1 MIKKAIIIENNISYF
16 TRYFILKLIDSK
28 FLSVSDLTLMI
39 KGVLENKFPE
49 VIFTGEISNFKRH
62 FSSGHLYF
70 TLKDD
75 KSQIPAKMWKTN
87 AMRLPFEPKDGMKV
101 LINGSLDVY
110 VPHGSYSVTVR
121 EMEHYGL
128 GELLVKLERLKLK
141 LSAEGLF
148 DADRKKLLPEFP
160 RRIGIITSET
170 GAVIQDFKKV
180 AAKRY
185 PVVEIL
191 LFHANVQGQGS
202 VDSICRAV
210 TQANKEE
217 YDLDVI
223 VIARGG
229 GSIEDLWTFNEEA
242 CVRAI
247 AESRLPVVSAIGH
260 ETDTTLA
267 DYAADLRAPTPSAA
281 AELILP
287 DRKDLLERLSQA
299 ESTIKANVVGRL
311 QSIRAVVESFS
322 KSYIFNRTKDLI
334 NDYKIQLDDISTEL
348 LDVVNMKF
356 LNSKNVIDNYEKIL
370 NSVSPE
376 NTLKRGFAIIEKDNQ
391 IISRSKKLTEGD
403 NVVIKFYDDKKKAI
417 VQ

>member
-1 MIKKAIIIENNISYF
+1 MLEN
-16 TRYFILKLIDSK
+16 K
-28 FLSVSDLTLMI
+28 FLSVSDLTLLI
-39 KGVLENKFPE
+39 KGVIENEFPE

-62 FSSGHLYF
+62 FASGHLYF

-101 LINGSLDVY
+101 LINGSVDVY

-121 EMEHYGL
+121 EMEHFGL
-128 GELLVKLERLKLK
+128 GELLVRLEKLK
-141 LSAEGLF
+141 QKLFAEGLF
-148 DADRKKLLPEFP
+148 DAEKKKPLPEFP
-160 RRIGIITSET
+160 RTIGIITSET

-180 AAKRY
+180 ASKRY
-185 PVVEIL
+185 PIVEIL

-202 VDSICRAV
+202 VDSICKAI

-217 YDLDVI
+217 YNLDVI
-223 VIARGG
+223 VVARGG

-247 AESRLPVVSAIGH
+247 AGSRLPVVSAIGH

-287 DRKDLLERLSQA
+287 DKRELLESLSQI
-299 ESTIKANVVGRL
+299 ESSIKNNIIGKL
-311 QSIRAVVESFS
+311 QTTRAIVESFS

-334 NDYKIQLDDISTEL
+334 NDYKIQLDDISSEL
-348 LDVVNMKF
+348 LENVNMKF
-356 LNSKNVIDNYEKIL
+356 LNHKNVIDNCEKIL

-376 NTLKRGFAIIEKDNQ
+376 NTLRRGFAMVEKDGN
-391 IISRSKKLTEGD
+391 IISRAKQLSERE
-403 NVVIKFYDDKKKAI
+403 NVTLRFYDDKKKAAI
-417 VQ
+417 Q

>member
-1 MIKKAIIIENNISYF
+1 
-16 TRYFILKLIDSK
+16 
-28 FLSVSDLTLMI
+28 
-39 KGVLENKFPE
+39 
-49 VIFTGEISNFKRH
+49 
-62 FSSGHLYF
+62 
-70 TLKDD
+70 
-75 KSQIPAKMWKTN
+75 MWKTN

-148 DADRKKLLPEFP
+148 DAERKKPLPEFP

-229 GSIEDLWTFNEEA
+229 GSMEDLWTFNEEA

-287 DRKDLLERLSQA
+287 DRKDLLERLSQI
-299 ESTIKANVVGRL
+299 ESVIKTNVVGRM
-311 QSIRAVVESFS
+311 QTTRAIVESFS

>member
-1 MIKKAIIIENNISYF
+1 MTENS
-16 TRYFILKLIDSK
+16 
-28 FLSVSDLTLMI
+28 FLSVSDLTLII
-39 KGVLENKFPE
+39 KGVLENKFPD

-121 EMEHYGL
+121 EMEHFGL
-128 GELLVKLERLKLK
+128 GELLVRLERLKQK

-148 DADRKKLLPEFP
+148 DADRKKTLPEYP

-185 PVVEIL
+185 PIVEIL

-202 VDSICRAV
+202 VDSICKAV
-210 TQANKEE
+210 TQANREE

-229 GSIEDLWTFNEEA
+229 GSIEDLWTFNEET

-287 DRKDLLERLSQA
+287 DKKELLERFTGIENDLHASIK
-299 ESTIKANVVGRL
+299 EWIEDKRST
-311 QSIRAVVESFS
+311 VESYS
-322 KSYIFNRTKDLI
+322 KSYILHRTKDII
-334 NDYKIQLDDISTEL
+334 NDYKMKLDELSSEL
-348 LDVVNMKF
+348 LYSVNMKF
-356 LNSKNVIDNYEKIL
+356 LNSKSVIDNYEKIL
-370 NSVSPE
+370 NSISPE
-376 NTLKRGFAIIEKDNQ
+376 NTLRRGFAIVEKNGQVVSRAKQLSEKDKIN
-391 IISRSKKLTEGD
+391 L
-403 NVVIKFYDDKKKAI
+403 KFYDNDKKAV

>member
-1 MIKKAIIIENNISYF
+1 MIE
-16 TRYFILKLIDSK
+16 D
-28 FLSVSDLTLMI
+28 
-39 KGVLENKFPE
+39 KFPE

-75 KSQIPAKMWKTN
+75 KSQIPAKMWRTS

-101 LINGSLDVY
+101 LINGSVDVY
-110 VPHGSYSVTVR
+110 VPHGSYSVTVTM
-121 EMEHYGL
+121 MEHFGL
-128 GELLVKLERLKLK
+128 GELLVRLEKLK
-141 LSAEGLF
+141 QKLAAEGLF
-148 DADRKKLLPEFP
+148 DFERKKLLPEFP

-170 GAVIQDFKKV
+170 GAEIQDFKKV

-185 PVVEIL
+185 PIVEIL

-202 VDSICRAV
+202 VDSICKAV

-229 GSIEDLWTFNEEA
+229 GSIEDLWTFNEET

-287 DRKDLLERLSQA
+287 DSKDLLERLSQI
-299 ESTIKANVVGRL
+299 ESSIKTNVIGKL
-311 QSIRAVVESFS
+311 QTTRAIVESFS

-334 NDYKIQLDDISTEL
+334 NDYKIQLDDISSEL
-348 LDVVNMKF
+348 LDTVSLKF
-356 LNSKNVIDNYEKIL
+356 LNAKNVIDNYEKIL

-376 NTLKRGFAIIEKDNQ
+376 NTLRRGFVMVEKDNQ
-391 IISRSKKLTEGD
+391 IISRAKQLTD
-403 NVVIKFYDDKKKAI
+403 KDTVTLKFYDDTKKA
-417 VQ
+417 VVSS

>member
-1 MIKKAIIIENNISYF
+1 
-16 TRYFILKLIDSK
+16 
-28 FLSVSDLTLMI
+28 MI

-101 LINGSLDVY
+101 LINGSVDVY

-121 EMEHYGL
+121 EMEHFGL
-128 GELLVKLERLKLK
+128 GELLVKLERLKQK
-141 LSAEGLF
+141 LFAEGLF
-148 DADRKKLLPEFP
+148 DPERKKTLPEFP

-180 AAKRY
+180 ASKRY
-185 PVVEIL
+185 PIVEIL

-202 VDSICRAV
+202 VDSICKAI

-229 GSIEDLWTFNEEA
+229 GSIEDLWTFNEET

-267 DYAADLRAPTPSAA
+267 DYVADLRSPTPSAA

-287 DRKDLLERLSQA
+287 DKIDLLERLTQI
-299 ESTIKANVVGRL
+299 ESAIKANVMGRL
-311 QSIRAVVESFS
+311 QSTKAVVESFS
-322 KSYIFNRTKDLI
+322 KSYILNRTKDLI
-334 NDYKIQLDDISTEL
+334 NDHKIQLDEISTEL
-348 LDVVNMKF
+348 LEIVNMKF
-356 LNSKNVIDNYEKIL
+356 LNTKNVIDNCEKIL

-376 NTLKRGFAIIEKDNQ
+376 NTLRRGFAMMEKNGNVISRAKQLSEKDEVT
-391 IISRSKKLTEGD
+391 L
-403 NVVIKFYDDKKKAI
+403 KFYDKNKKAVI
-417 VQ
+417 Q